1 MKDILFFHYFLL
13 ALSVQ
18 LNLTDNDRVQLSRID
33 NKTHELVEVKEEQE
47 DEENESTKST
57 LSTLAETCPSEATTA
72 VVVADS
78 KTSLDQVVP
87 SSGKTRKFLLGA
99 YQYQ

>member
-1 MKDILFFHYFLL
+1 MKYIPFFYYFLL

-18 LNLTDNDRVQLSRID
+18 LNVTNNDRVQLSRI
-33 NKTHELVEVKEEQE
+33 NTKTNELEEVEGEQE
-47 DEENESTKST
+47 DKENEITKSS

>member
-1 MKDILFFHYFLL
+1 MKYIPFFYYFLL

-18 LNLTDNDRVQLSRID
+18 LNVTNNDRVQLSRID
-33 NKTHELVEVKEEQE
+33 TKTNELEEVEGEQE
-47 DEENESTKST
+47 DKENEITKSS

-72 VVVADS
+72 VVVANS

-87 SSGKTRKFLLGA
+87 SSGKTRKFFLGA